1 MWIGFGFKDDLG
13 VFTERFYVWYSVIA
27 SVRHSAIV
35 PEICKSVKTIETKKV
50 KTESPNPKDD
60 LSEHEVDCISIA
72 VCFVADIEL
81 RDFVQS
87 VCVETADRMK
97 SDILLKECPQ
107 CITLIA
113 F

>member
-50 KTESPNPKDD
+50 KTESPNP
-60 LSEHEVDCISIA
+60 
-72 VCFVADIEL
+72 L
-81 RDFVQS
+81 RMIYAN
-87 VCVETADRMK
+87 TK
-97 SDILLKECPQ
+97 
-107 CITLIA
+107 
-113 F
+113 